1 MVSLLRKL
9 KEESHK
15 LMARQEGES
24 QAYGQT
30 RRRVTSL
37 WPDKEE
43 SHKLMARQGYRVLP
57 VEELERTCL
66 NNNNNN
72 NNKNNREPGLWL
84 SDRVFF

>member
-1 MVSLLRKL
+1 MMVHSYGL
-9 KEESHK
+9 
-15 LMARQEGES
+15 AAQEAEGGEPH
-24 QAYGQT
+24 AYGQT

-66 NNNNNN
+66 NNNNN
-72 NNKNNREPGLWL
+72 KNNREPGLWL